1 MVSRQQLEESAQS
14 ALDAVCR
21 SEAQTYDQFMAGF
34 TYLTQEDLRK
44 AELSKAKKDM
54 RSEGDVANAPAVD
67 GLATAGMRGADAI
80 VAATSNDANP
90 DTDTFEVVKIMFSL
104 YFLAFGFVPSNSIG
118 CDHTYL
124 NCIAIQSA
132 FLWQTEML

>member
-1 MVSRQQLEESAQS
+1 MSTDHHTPLIITCHVLDNAGAVVSRQQLEESAQS

-44 AELSKAKKDM
+44 AELSKVKKDI
-54 RSEGDVANAPAVD
+54 RSGGDIVNAPAVD
-67 GLATAGMRGADAI
+67 GVATAGMRDADAI

-90 DTDTFEVVKIMFSL
+90 DTDAFEVLKKCLVYISL
-104 YFLAFGFVPSNSIG
+104 R
-118 CDHTYL
+118 
-124 NCIAIQSA
+124 SA
-132 FLWQTEML
+132 SCLLVV